1 MSRFCSLETVIKK
14 VITLEGQFPNCFYG
28 LCSLI
33 FQSVCL
39 NTGLC
44 HGNFPIGFNIVALV
58 PLLPD
63 SVFYPVPDFLQRS
76 TESSDPLL
84 MFVIQILSGCSVQE
98 KWEFTNE
105 FLQSACFRLFTMKPQ
120 TKWWKF
126 IWEIIP
132 HNDNNNL
139 HYRYSAHRNPKYNRY
154 EHWIALYFHC
164 WVWFVFN
171 QACKY
176 KTM

>member
-1 MSRFCSLETVIKK
+1 MSKFCSLETVIKK

-44 HGNFPIGFNIVALV
+44 HGNFLIWFNCCPGPTFTRLYVLSSSR
-58 PLLPD
+58 LPPAFHGIKW
-63 SVFYPVPDFLQRS
+63 SITNVC
-76 TESSDPLL
+76 DP
-84 MFVIQILSGCSVQE
+84 QILSGCSVQE

-132 HNDNNNL
+132 HNDNKNL